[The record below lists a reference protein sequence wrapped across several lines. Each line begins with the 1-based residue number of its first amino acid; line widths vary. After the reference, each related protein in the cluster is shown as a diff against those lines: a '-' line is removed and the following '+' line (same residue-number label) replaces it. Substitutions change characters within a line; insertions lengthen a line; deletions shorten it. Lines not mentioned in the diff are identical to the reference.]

1 MGSSVAVQVGSPEK
15 PVTVKVTGVPATLG
29 VPEPAGDSVLG
40 VSAPEVQDRLTVTL
54 AVLLSLNC
62 FLTWKVSLLRV
73 LVMVQE
79 ALPFGVSATGTVQ
92 PLAV

>member
-1 MGSSVAVQVGSPEK
+1 MAVQVGSPEK

-62 FLTWKVSLLRV
+62 FLTWKVSVVRV
-73 LVMVQE
+73 LMIVQVP
-79 ALPFGVSATGTVQ
+79 ALRRALQVPEEE
-92 PLAV
+92 